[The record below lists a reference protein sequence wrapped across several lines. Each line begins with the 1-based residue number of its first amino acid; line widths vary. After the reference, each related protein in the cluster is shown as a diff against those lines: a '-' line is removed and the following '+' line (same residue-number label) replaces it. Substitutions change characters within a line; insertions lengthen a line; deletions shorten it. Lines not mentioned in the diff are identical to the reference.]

1 MRLKRYGSM
10 RWLVHLIVMIG
21 MIAGC
26 ATPVVQGDAVDSAG
40 APAADEPYR
49 LAAGDVISIRVYG
62 EDDLTRE
69 RIRLT
74 ESGTL
79 TLPFGY
85 LDPRGRTV
93 AELQQAI
100 TDGLRG
106 RFLVNPRVSVN
117 IEEYRPFF
125 IQGQVERPGGYPY
138 QPGLNVRKA
147 VALAGGFKERASL
160 TKIYAV
166 REKGGSNK
174 PVLVNVNS
182 AVAPGDTI
190 IVEESFF

>member
-1 MRLKRYGSM
+1 MRLKHYCFL
-10 RWLVHLIVMIG
+10 RWLAHLIVMVG

-26 ATPVVQGDAVDSAG
+26 STPAPQDGAMDGAG
-40 APAADEPYR
+40 AAAVNEPYR

-62 EDDLTRE
+62 EDDLTRD

-74 ESGTL
+74 ESGSL

-85 LDPRGRTV
+85 LDARGKTI

-100 TDGLRG
+100 TEGLRG

-147 VALAGGFKERASL
+147 VSLAGGFKERASL

-166 REKGGSNK
+166 REKGGGNK
-174 PVLVNVNS
+174 PVLVNLNS
-182 AVAPGDTI
+182 VVAPGDTI